1 MPPHKSLSLRQP
13 RPAASRASVLQ
24 ARDAYERALA
34 LEPDDRALQEAR
46 HKADV
51 AARKAVQERRH
62 RFKRPVEHAAP
73 RGAETKLQRAA
84 PELRAAAVK
93 LSFCDDDGG

>member
-1 MPPHKSLSLRQP
+1 ML
-13 RPAASRASVLQ
+13 LQ

-34 LEPDDRALQEAR
+34 LEPDDQALQEAR

-62 RFKRPVEHAAP
+62 RFKRPQEHAAA
-73 RGAETKLQRAA
+73 RGGETKSQRVAYKSRAA
-84 PELRAAAVK
+84 TVK
-93 LSFCDDDGG
+93 LSFDDDGSGE